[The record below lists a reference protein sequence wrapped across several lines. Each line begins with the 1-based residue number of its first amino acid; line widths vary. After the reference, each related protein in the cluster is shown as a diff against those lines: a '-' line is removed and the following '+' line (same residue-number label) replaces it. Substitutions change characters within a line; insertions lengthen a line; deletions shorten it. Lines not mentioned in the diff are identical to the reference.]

1 MGVPVNSSDIAVTV
15 SSTGIMKADLRIFSK
30 TWRCIAV
37 DAEAATVIIRS
48 MSVIK
53 FGTSGW
59 RGIISDTFTFANVE
73 IAAHAIAQHLSEN
86 PPLGARKLLIV
97 GHDTRFSSR
106 AFATRSAEIIAGYGF
121 DILLT
126 DRDAPTPVISHSIR
140 VHKASGGINITASH
154 NPPEWNGLKFNE
166 SNGAPC
172 LPETAKAIEA
182 KTEMPSSRPLCV
194 RREAKGVKVFD
205 PMPGYI
211 AQLRK
216 LVDFAA
222 LKKHRKRAVVDL
234 MFGTGRGY
242 LDALLIRSG
251 WRVDALHGELNP
263 LFGDGHPEP
272 IKEHMREL
280 LTRLRKS
287 KAALGLGLDPDADR
301 FAIVDHDGTFVN
313 ANEVLALTL
322 YHLAK
327 NRKWTGAVVRTVAT
341 SHLVDAVA
349 RELGVTVHETPVGFK
364 YIGALMESEPIIV
377 GGEESGGLSVKGHVP
392 EKDGILACLLMA
404 ELVAYE
410 GKPLGGVLKEIQTR
424 AGGIVS
430 DRINLR
436 VAPGRREQLLQRF
449 AGGLDEFGGQKVAGA
464 VTKDGYKFLLG
475 DGCWVMFRAS
485 GTEPVFRC
493 YLEAR
498 TSRQMAGFRKAALEL
513 VK

>member
-1 MGVPVNSSDIAVTV
+1 MRG
-15 SSTGIMKADLRIFSK
+15 
-30 TWRCIAV
+30 
-37 DAEAATVIIRS
+37 

-59 RGIISDTFTFANVE
+59 RGIMSDTFTFANVE
-73 IAAHAIAQHLSEN
+73 IAAHAIAQYLTEN
-86 PPLGARKLLIV
+86 PPPRAKKLLIV
-97 GHDTRFSSR
+97 GHDTRFLSR
-106 AFATRSAEIIAGYGF
+106 EFATRCAAIVAGYGF
-121 DILLT
+121 KAFLT

-140 VHKASGGINITASH
+140 IYQASGGINITASH

-172 LPETAKAIEA
+172 LPETAKGIEKKAEELASDA
-182 KTEMPSSRPLCV
+182 KRGESAGTAATSPQ
-194 RREAKGVKVFD
+194 VFN
-205 PMPGYI
+205 PMPQYV

-216 LVDFAA
+216 IVDFAA
-222 LKKHRKRAVVDL
+222 LQKHPKKAVVDL

-242 LDALLIRSG
+242 LDELLTRSG
-251 WRVDALHGELNP
+251 WRVDALHREPNP
-263 LFGDGHPEP
+263 LFGKGHPEP
-272 IKEHMREL
+272 IRENMGEL
-280 LTRLRKS
+280 LARLKQS

-301 FAIVDHDGTFVN
+301 FAIVDNDGTFIS
-313 ANEVLALTL
+313 ANEVLALAL

-327 NRKWTGAVVRTVAT
+327 NRRWTGAVVRTVAT

-349 RELGVTVHETPVGFK
+349 HEFGIEVRETPVGFK

-410 GKPLGGVLKEIQTR
+410 GRSVGEVLKGIQKR

-436 VAPGRREQLLQRF
+436 VTPEHKEQLLPKF
-449 AGGLDEFGGQKVAGA
+449 AEGLAEFGGQNVTGV
-464 VTKDGYKFLLG
+464 VTKDGYKFLLN

-498 TSRQMAGFRKAALEL
+498 TARQMAGFRRAALEL
-513 VK
+513 VE